1 MKNLIKLHFLKN
13 IIVIE
18 AFVFHSFNEKLKMKT
33 QIRDIIIRYEL
44 SAIWITL
51 NSSNLQNSLIL
62 KLADVFISF
71 NIDSLIN
78 ARIRNNTTIFN
89 SMIVARFFNIVIQAF
104 FDAFFTADIDEMKI
118 LDRVATHYVIT
129 KINKCEMLHLHEL
142 VWLRESINFFNVWDR
157 IKNDLKFSTRMIQ
170 FLEFTIC

>member
-1 MKNLIKLHFLKN
+1 
-13 IIVIE
+13 
-18 AFVFHSFNEKLKMKT
+18 
-33 QIRDIIIRYEL
+33 
-44 SAIWITL
+44 
-51 NSSNLQNSLIL
+51 
-62 KLADVFISF
+62 
-71 NIDSLIN
+71 
-78 ARIRNNTTIFN
+78 
-89 SMIVARFFNIVIQAF
+89 
-104 FDAFFTADIDEMKI
+104 MKI